1 MVGPDSTHVLDPFR
15 LEPNHARAICNEI
28 GEHLRQHLERDTA
41 PVPPHL
47 RRLLD
52 RFVEMEGRELVPERH

>member
-1 MVGPDSTHVLDPFR
+1 MVAQTRVPGPFR
-15 LEPNHARAICNEI
+15 LESNHARAIGNEI
-28 GEHLRQHLERDTA
+28 GEHLPQHLERETA

-52 RFVEMEGRELVPERH
+52 RFVEMERREIVPERH